1 MSAFPRYGNDL
12 RLQSE
17 TLTNTIGGTSNLWDV
32 IAPGHG
38 HTREYLSIPEE
49 DRRKA
54 KMDDIADAVEELKR
68 FYR

>member
-1 MSAFPRYGNDL
+1 MSGFPRYGNDL

-17 TLTNTIGGTSNLWDV
+17 TLTNTIGEISDLWDV

-38 HTREYLSIPEE
+38 HTREYLSVPEE
-49 DRRKA
+49 GRRKA
-54 KMDDIADAVEELKR
+54 KMDDISDAVEELKR